1 MMAVKEIIVKRKNGF
16 TLIELLVVIAIIAL
30 LLGVLIPALQ
40 KAKEMG
46 RRVVC
51 LSIIKSYGTAN
62 MIYAEQNN
70 SYAVPFSQAST
81 HVGPLGYWD
90 ERWPENMDFRN
101 YLSLSARVEINDD
114 GWEDPFLLPEELMCP
129 AQRYPKTEADLNE
142 VNAALGWKIRF
153 SYALNTELW
162 AKGSANDLVN
172 WYPSDK
178 KYRGHKLTQMKNPS
192 GKLMF
197 IDSNYYQSRYERSDY
212 RRYWDPF
219 GDTLNDRNWG
229 QIAYRHSGGA
239 SVAFFDGH
247 ADYYKKEKVFNT
259 NNPVP
264 LTNIKNRYPD
274 SLWDVE

>member
-1 MMAVKEIIVKRKNGF
+1 MAGKYG
-16 TLIELLVVIAIIAL
+16 
-30 LLGVLIPALQ
+30 
-40 KAKEMG
+40 
-46 RRVVC
+46 
-51 LSIIKSYGTAN
+51 LSQLSVA
-62 MIYAEQNN
+62 
-70 SYAVPFSQAST
+70 F
-81 HVGPLGYWD
+81 GP
-90 ERWPENMDFRN
+90 
-101 YLSLSARVEINDD
+101 VEINDD

-212 RRYWDPF
+212 RRVGSLW
-219 GDTLNDRNWG
+219 
-229 QIAYRHSGGA
+229 
-239 SVAFFDGH
+239 
-247 ADYYKKEKVFNT
+247 
-259 NNPVP
+259 
-264 LTNIKNRYPD
+264 RYPQ
-274 SLWDVE
+274 